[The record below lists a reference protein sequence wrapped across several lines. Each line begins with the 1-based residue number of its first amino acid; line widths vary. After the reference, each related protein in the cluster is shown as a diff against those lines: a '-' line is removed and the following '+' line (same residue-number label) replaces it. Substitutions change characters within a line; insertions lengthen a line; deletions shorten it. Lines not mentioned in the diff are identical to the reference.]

1 MLNNFLERVVSE
13 KNLRKDHYTPDK
25 YFFSYG
31 TEIQKKIEIKNF
43 NILRLPLNTFK
54 AVKNEPF
61 DSLIVSIPISWYC
74 LYLF

>member
-1 MLNNFLERVVSE
+1 MLNDFLERVISE
-13 KNLRKDHYTPDK
+13 KNLRKDHYIPDK

-31 TEIQKKIEIKNF
+31 TEIQKKIKIKNL

-54 AVKNEPF
+54 AVKNEHF
-61 DSLIVSIPISWYC
+61 NSLIVSIPISWYC